1 MDLCVWMFAC
11 THMCAPQACLVL
23 KKIKTRAWNPP
34 QNWSYKGLSDTTWVL
49 GIEPSVLWKGSQ
61 CFLLLTHLS
70 RHFDLTGFFFPC
82 FVNLV
87 SSCIHVINN
96 EFAEN
101 CFIRPRI
108 PVLYFVCA
116 IGNSYHIPPLLTT
129 LHNLV
134 YPSRISTHVYIFLM
148 TPVYVVLAKP
158 SSTAI

>member
-1 MDLCVWMFAC
+1 MCMNVCLHTYVC
-11 THMCAPQACLVL
+11 TTGLPGAQEDKNKGLESPSELELQRAVRHHVGSGDWTQCPLERKSVFSTADPSVQAL
-23 KKIKTRAWNPP
+23 
-34 QNWSYKGLSDTTWVL
+34 WSY
-49 GIEPSVLWKGSQ
+49 
-61 CFLLLTHLS
+61 
-70 RHFDLTGFFFPC
+70 GFFFPC